1 MFKVWPRI
9 PFYKTGHDRPH
20 EISQGEYLMSS
31 KCNQC
36 SSEIKWKK
44 PFVKGDRPLNLDDST
59 HTCKKPDTPSTG
71 ITQNAVTSMT
81 VLAEIEAFR
90 EKFAS
95 IESDARFDALARIY
109 ISRMMKR

>member
-1 MFKVWPRI
+1 
-9 PFYKTGHDRPH
+9 
-20 EISQGEYLMSS
+20 MSS

-44 PFVKGDRPLNLDDST
+44 PFVKGDRPLNLDDSI
-59 HTCKKPDTPSTG
+59 HSCKKSESSTG

-81 VLAEIEAFR
+81 ILAECEAFR
-90 EKFAS
+90 EKFDS